1 VYTKT
6 IIDGRT
12 FFEQSFVRT
21 LGIYLGDPPKKKP
34 KIPRVYSLIADMVF
48 EMDIHSFV
56 PLTQEVNSK
65 ADYKECYDRFLLNNK
80 LLFPTTV
87 ELYIVKD
94 SEIEKCNEEI
104 LSPSYIWPWEQL

>member
-12 FFEQSFVRT
+12 FFEQSFVRN

-34 KIPRVYSLIADMVF
+34 KISREYSLIADMVF

-56 PLTQEVNSK
+56 PLTQEVNSRE
-65 ADYKECYDRFLLNNK
+65 DYKECYDRFLLNNK

-87 ELYIVKD
+87 ELYIVKN

-104 LSPSYIWPWEQL
+104 LDPKIMWPLDLL

>member
-1 VYTKT
+1 
-6 IIDGRT
+6 
-12 FFEQSFVRT
+12 
-21 LGIYLGDPPKKKP
+21 
-34 KIPRVYSLIADMVF
+34 MVF

-65 ADYKECYDRFLLNNK
+65 EDYKECYDRFLLNNK

-87 ELYIVKD
+87 ELYIVKN

-104 LSPSYIWPWEQL
+104 LDPKIMWPLDLL

>member
-1 VYTKT
+1 MYSKT

-12 FFEQSFVRT
+12 FFEQSFVRN

-34 KIPRVYSLIADMVF
+34 KIPREYSLIADMVF

-65 ADYKECYDRFLLNNK
+65 EDYKECYDRFLLNNK

-87 ELYIVKD
+87 ELYIVKN

-104 LSPSYIWPWEQL
+104 LDPKIMWPLDLL

>member
-1 VYTKT
+1 MYTKT

-12 FFEQSFVRT
+12 FFEQSFVRN

-34 KIPRVYSLIADMVF
+34 KIPREYSLIADMVF

-65 ADYKECYDRFLLNNK
+65 EDYKECYDRFLLNNK

-87 ELYIVKD
+87 ELYIVKN

-104 LSPSYIWPWEQL
+104 LDPKIMWPLDLL